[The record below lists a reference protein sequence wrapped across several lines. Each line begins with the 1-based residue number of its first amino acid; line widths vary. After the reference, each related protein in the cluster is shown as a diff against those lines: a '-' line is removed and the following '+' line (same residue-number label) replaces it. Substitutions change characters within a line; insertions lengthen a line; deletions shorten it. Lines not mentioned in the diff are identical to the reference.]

1 MSKKDDEVLGA
12 IIGIGAAIGLG
23 LLGAAILDSLSG
35 PRCPNCNHK
44 INRNDRYCKY
54 CNAYLR
60 WN

>member
-1 MSKKDDEVLGA
+1 MSKKEDELLGA
-12 IIGIGAAIGLG
+12 IIGVSTGIALG

-35 PRCPNCNHK
+35 PRCPNCNYK
-44 INRNDRYCKY
+44 IEREATYCNH